1 VSQRPSA
8 SERLTGGHATQP
20 EKRMGWRAAKA
31 GALTMSGPLTSPV
44 ENGLP
49 LGAMAGLL
57 RIFLLIANVV
67 FFAWLSYVIDWVH
80 VVHDADFWLACGVLT
95 CLALNFVYLLLS
107 QPRPP
112 NWRIFRLVS
121 LWLDEFR
128 RRADQSRQGK

>member
-1 VSQRPSA
+1 
-8 SERLTGGHATQP
+8 
-20 EKRMGWRAAKA
+20 
-31 GALTMSGPLTSPV
+31 MSGPLTSPV
-44 ENGLP
+44 QDGLP

-57 RIFLLIANVV
+57 RIFLLIANAV
-67 FFAWLSYVIDWVH
+67 FFAWLGYVIDWVN
-80 VVHDADFWLACGVLT
+80 VVHDADFWLACGVLI

-107 QPRPP
+107 QPHPP